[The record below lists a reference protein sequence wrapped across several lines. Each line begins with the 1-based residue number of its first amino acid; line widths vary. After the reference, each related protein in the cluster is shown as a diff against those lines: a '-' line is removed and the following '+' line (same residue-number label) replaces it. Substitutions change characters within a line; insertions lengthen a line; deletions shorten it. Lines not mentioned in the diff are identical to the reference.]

1 MEQTSRNEIEI
12 DLKELFSVLLGRIIL
27 IIGVGVGAAVFGFVF
42 SKFVLQPEYK
52 STTKIYILN
61 KQDNNSSIT
70 YSDLQSGTQL
80 TKDYMTLVTSRPVV
94 EQVISEMNLG
104 LKYKDMVNLISV
116 TNPQDTRILS
126 ITVTYYDPAVA
137 RNIADSIRDAA
148 AIHITEVMNIEQVNV
163 VEAANTP
170 EEASS
175 PNVLRNTAIGGVA
188 GIILV
193 SGIILVRYLLNDTI
207 KSPDDVERYLGIS
220 TLSSIPLQEGVKNL
234 KGIAGKKKTKTK
246 AKAKVA

>member
-1 MEQTSRNEIEI
+1 MEQTVRDEIEI
-12 DLKELFSVLLGRIIL
+12 DLRELFAVLLGRIWI
-27 IIGVGVGAAVFGFVF
+27 IIGIGVLTAVLGFVF

-61 KQDNNSSIT
+61 KQDSSSSIT

-94 EQVISEMNLG
+94 EQVIAEMNLDM
-104 LKYKDMVNLISV
+104 KYKDLVNMISV

-126 ITVTYYDPAVA
+126 ITVTYNDPAAA
-137 RNIADSIRDAA
+137 RLIADSIRDAA

-170 EEASS
+170 EEPSS
-175 PNVLRNTAIGGVA
+175 PNTMRNTAIGGIA
-188 GIILV
+188 GVILV
-193 SGIILVRYLLNDTI
+193 SGIILALYLLNDTI
-207 KSPDDVERYLGIS
+207 KSPEDVERYLGIS
-220 TLSSIPLQEGVKNL
+220 TLSSIPLQEGL
-234 KGIAGKKKTKTK
+234 KSSRGKAKKAKKTK
-246 AKAKVA
+246 AKSLIA